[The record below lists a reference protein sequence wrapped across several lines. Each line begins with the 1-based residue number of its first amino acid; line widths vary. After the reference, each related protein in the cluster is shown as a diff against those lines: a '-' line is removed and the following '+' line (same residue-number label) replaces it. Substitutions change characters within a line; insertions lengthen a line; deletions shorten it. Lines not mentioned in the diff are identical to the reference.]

1 MMNRLLSPTGF
12 FAPLRVTGLLKAGA
26 IFIALAAF
34 ARAAAPSRPNV
45 VILLTDDQGYGDLSV
60 HGNPV
65 LKTPQLDRLH
75 GESIRLTDFHVM
87 PMCTPTRGQLMTGVD
102 ALRNGAMNVS
112 SGRTNLR
119 REFPTMPEIFG
130 AAGYRTGIFGK
141 WHLGDNYPY
150 RPQDRGFQESVWFPS
165 SHISSAADY
174 FNNDYFDDT
183 YQHNGRREKFAG
195 YCTDVF
201 FREAIAWMKQCAERR
216 EPFLCYLPTNAPHGP
231 LFVPDK
237 YREPYR
243 DQKPA
248 VASFFGMIANIDENV
263 GRLDAFLRDAGLR
276 DNTIFIYMTDNG
288 ATAGDAVFNAGMR
301 GKKIGLY
308 DGGHR
313 VPFFLRWPAGKL
325 RAPANLDALATV
337 QDVLPTLLDLC
348 GVNWDR
354 DRPRSQPE
362 QRPEAVAVP
371 ANLKFDGVSLAGLL
385 RGTTD
390 TLPDRMLVT
399 QFSRMQDPRPKAGD
413 ACVLWQKW
421 RLVSDKEL
429 YDIATDPAQE
439 KNLIAERPEVAAKL
453 RAHYVQWWAGIE
465 PRLHEFSPIHIGSD
479 KENPLQLSPC
489 DWMDVFIDQQAQVRR
504 QKRNGPW
511 AIFVEQDGTYEFE
524 LRRWARE
531 ADAAITAALPA
542 HKGVDGSTPPGEAW
556 PVASAELKI
565 GDLKKASAVAAD
577 DKQITFSVPLARGRT
592 ELQTWFR
599 DAAGAEIGGAYYV
612 YVRRR

>member
-1 MMNRLLSPTGF
+1 MRVPLSNPMKSAPRSLLCAHALVAF
-12 FAPLRVTGLLKAGA
+12 LVVTAVSTLH
-26 IFIALAAF
+26 LAS
-34 ARAAAPSRPNV
+34 AAPASAQRPNV
-45 VILLTDDQGYGDLSV
+45 IILLTDDQGYGDLSV

-65 LKTPQLDRLH
+65 LKTPALDRLH
-75 GESIRLTDFHVM
+75 GESIRLTDFHAM

-130 AAGYRTGIFGK
+130 SGGYRTGLFGK

-150 RPQDRGFQESVWFPS
+150 RPQDRGFHESIWFPS
-165 SHISSAADY
+165 SHISSAADF

-183 YQHNGRREKFAG
+183 YQHNGRREKFEG

-201 FREAIAWMKQCAERR
+201 FREAITWMKKCAERR
-216 EPFLCYLPTNAPHGP
+216 EPFLCYIPTNAPHGP
-231 LFVPDK
+231 LWVPDR

-243 DQKPA
+243 DQKPNI
-248 VASFFGMIANIDENV
+248 ASFFGMIANIDENV
-263 GRLDAFLRDAGLR
+263 GRLDAFLRDSGLR
-276 DNTIFIYMTDNG
+276 ENTIFIYMTDNG
-288 ATAGDAVFNAGMR
+288 ATAGDVIYNAGMR

-325 RAPANLDALATV
+325 RAATNVDALTTV
-337 QDVLPTLLDLC
+337 QDVLPTLIELC
-348 GVNWDR
+348 AL
-354 DRPRSQPE
+354 QK
-362 QRPEAVAVP
+362 P
-371 ANLKFDGVSLAGLL
+371 ANAKFDGISLAPLL
-385 RGTTD
+385 RGTND
-390 TLPDRMLVT
+390 TLPDRMVT
-399 QFSRMQDPRPKAGD
+399 IQFSRMQDPRPKSGD
-413 ACVLWQKW
+413 ACVLWNKW

-429 YDIATDPAQE
+429 YDIATDRAQE
-439 KNLIAERPEVAAKL
+439 RNVIEQQPDVVAKM
-453 RAHYVQWWAGIE
+453 RAHYARWWAGVE
-465 PRLHEFSPIHIGSD
+465 PRVHEFSPIHIGSE

-511 AIFVEQDGTYEFE
+511 ALFVERDGDYEFE
-524 LRRWARE
+524 LRRWPRE
-531 ADAAITAALPA
+531 TDVAITAALPA
-542 HKGVDGSTPPGEAW
+542 NKGVDGTTQPGDAW

-565 GDLKKASAVAAD
+565 GAVKNSSPVKAD
-577 DKQITFSVPLARGRT
+577 DKAVTFTARLQRGRT

-599 DAAGAEIGGAYYV
+599 DADGKEIGGAYYV
-612 YVRRR
+612 YVRRL